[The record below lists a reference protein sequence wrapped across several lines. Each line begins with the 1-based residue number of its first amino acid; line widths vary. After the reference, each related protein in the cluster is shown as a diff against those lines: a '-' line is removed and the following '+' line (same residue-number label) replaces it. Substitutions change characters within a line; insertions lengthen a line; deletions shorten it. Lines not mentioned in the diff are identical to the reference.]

1 MGHGPALPSTEASG
15 RCRFSQATFAGA
27 HGNGRDAPIPD
38 LPGITPE
45 QGGSTQSRRSR
56 GRDIDRL
63 DPDLRWS
70 GGWTKLG

>member
-1 MGHGPALPSTEASG
+1 MGGQPS
-15 RCRFSQATFAGA
+15 FAGPRA
-27 HGNGRDAPIPD
+27 NGEVAPIPD

-70 GGWTKLG
+70 GGWTILG

>member
-1 MGHGPALPSTEASG
+1 VRG
-15 RCRFSQATFAGA
+15 
-27 HGNGRDAPIPD
+27 APIPD

-63 DPDLRWS
+63 DPIYVGVAD
-70 GGWTKLG
+70 GPF